1 VGFMTRNAR
10 QTGPV
15 SPGPAPSL
23 TEMVAGVGRPTSA
36 AGLSRWAWAK
46 IAVLGTLLAL
56 LNRWQFRPLGE
67 TWITD
72 PNWSHGFLIPLFSL
86 YLLYARREE
95 LLSAPRRVSLWGLP
109 IRLGG
114 MGLSVFGF
122 RYGTWWFCQLSMPI
136 VLFGVVLYLAGP
148 AVLRLAW
155 LPILYLMLAMP
166 IPEMLY
172 VRIALPLQNF
182 AARGATSFLQLC
194 GVEMEVTASRLD
206 VTSLRGVA
214 HTLTVAEA
222 CSGIRSLIAYVALG
236 VAWAYLEYRPI
247 WQRVVLVAAAV
258 PIAIFLNV
266 ARVAITCTMYV
277 IDKPEL
283 GQDFM
288 HEVAGMVML
297 VPALLL
303 FWLLSWLLRSL
314 VIEVDEEPPSAA
326 AGGETSA

>member
-1 VGFMTRNAR
+1 MTDNAR
-10 QTGPV
+10 QTPPA

-23 TEMVAGVGRPTSA
+23 TDMVAAVGRPTSPP
-36 AGLSRWAWAK
+36 GLSRWAWAK
-46 IAVLGTLLAL
+46 IAILGALLAL
-56 LNRWQFRPLGE
+56 LNRWQFRPLAE
-67 TWITD
+67 TWIAD

-95 LLSAPRRVSLWGLP
+95 LLSAPRGVSLWGLP
-109 IRLGG
+109 ILLGG
-114 MGLSVFGF
+114 MALSVFGF
-122 RYGTWWFCQLSMPI
+122 HRGTWWFSQLSMP
-136 VLFGVVLYLAGP
+136 VALFGLVLYLAGP
-148 AVLRLAW
+148 AVMRTAW
-155 LPILYLMLAMP
+155 LPILYLILAIP
-166 IPEMLY
+166 IPEILY
-172 VRIALPLQNF
+172 VRVALPLQNF
-182 AARGATSFLQLC
+182 AARGATTFLQLC

-206 VTSLRGVA
+206 VVSLSGVE
-214 HTLTVAEA
+214 HSLTVAEA

-247 WQRVVLVAAAV
+247 WQRLVLVASAV

-277 IDKPEL
+277 VDKPEL

-297 VPALLL
+297 APALVL

-314 VIEVDEEPPSAA
+314 VIEEDEEAPPAA
-326 AGGETSA
+326 AGGETSAS